1 MVLLFFLTFIMTS
14 SLHTQSTFDT
24 NNNNIDISFIK
35 QNYQGDE
42 SIGIAFSIENRGTE
56 ESSFVLSDVLDQSI
70 NFELKTSRN
79 EVIAMNHNTDARLTG
94 AFSNPALYRYINLM
108 PGESFSRVF
117 DLRDLYN
124 ISTYET
130 FYVKGIFFPDPDN
143 RSVFINSDN
152 TSFSHT
158 PPPLVQ
164 QKISEDL
171 IKRTQEL
178 DRLATLLP
186 NEIVQSFF
194 EAQFV
199 KDWGKFL
206 LHIDAERLIS
216 IFYNYSIQYNN
227 STDGAFRLELL
238 EKFKRFFTTHWDI
251 PLVSYSINE
260 TIIKG
265 QEATVTVDAMESIRF
280 TNRQIRYVFTL
291 YRNSAGKWLIS
302 SYTVLS
308 LN

>member
-1 MVLLFFLTFIMTS
+1 MVLLFFLTFMISS
-14 SLHTQSTFDT
+14 SLYTQSTFNT
-24 NNNNIDISFIK
+24 NDNSIEISFIK

-42 SIGIAFSIENRGTE
+42 SIDIEFSIKNKGTQ
-56 ESSFVLSDVLDQSI
+56 ESFFVLSDILDQSI

-79 EVIAMNHNTDARLTG
+79 EVIEINHNTGVRLTG
-94 AFSNPALYRYINLM
+94 TFSNPALYRYINLM
-108 PGESFSRVF
+108 PGESFSRIF
-117 DLRDLYN
+117 DLRDLYS

-130 FYVKGIFFPDPDN
+130 FYVKGVFYPDPDN

-152 TSFSHT
+152 TSFTHT

-164 QKISEDL
+164 QKISEDS

-178 DRLATLLP
+178 NNLATLLP

-216 IFYNYSIQYNN
+216 IFYNYSVQYKN
-227 STDGAFRLELL
+227 STDGTFRLELL
-238 EKFKRFFTTHWDI
+238 ENFKKFFTVHWDI
-251 PLVSYSINE
+251 PLVSYDIQE
-260 TIIKG
+260 TVIKG

-280 TNRQIRYVFTL
+280 TNRKIRYVFTL
-291 YRNSAGKWLIS
+291 YRNTAGAWLIS
-302 SYTVLS
+302 DYTVLS